1 MTSSLLLEDVPL
13 ENLPQE
19 VRRIQQVLLVAAPV
33 RIYLGPFHVPPRW
46 NVMIRIRARP
56 TLAATTFASTPLLTL
71 PALLAVTESVRPE
84 KILATVQRT
93 VRASPIHKTGPIATV
108 TAVNGMWIT
117 MLVLVPAT
125 GLTIMALRPMKPVVS
140 AEEAVLR
147 PEDLVQ
153 LLSLLLLRR
162 QPHCLRRHRHRLL
175 CPRRQCLPR
184 RLLPRQCL
192 PRRCR
197 QRRSHPLP
205 SHLQTLLH
213 LRALM

>member
-1 MTSSLLLEDVPL
+1 M
-13 ENLPQE
+13 
-19 VRRIQQVLLVAAPV
+19 QQVLSVAVLVKT
-33 RIYLGPFHVPPRW
+33 YSGPFHVPPRR

-125 GLTIMALRPMKPVVS
+125 GQTIMALRPMKPVVS

-153 LLSLLLLRR
+153 LLSLLPTHLLRIPRRQIPLPLTLRR
-162 QPHCLRRHRHRLL
+162 QIPLL
-175 CPRRQCLPR
+175 PTPLPR
-184 RLLPRQCL
+184 TLLLRILLLRILHL
-192 PRRCR
+192 PTL
-197 QRRSHPLP
+197 HLP
-205 SHLQTLLH
+205 ILHQPILRPQTLL
-213 LRALM
+213 LPTVLM